1 MPHPNPLHRIESAS
15 TEELVQLFRN
25 PSSEEEAYLRE
36 YYGNSEYN
44 YLRRV
49 SLRGERASSR
59 GNAVVLHG
67 IMGSA
72 LSLQEPPDD
81 DRLIWIHIWR
91 LIRGELESL
100 GVTPDFHSDKDIA
113 PAGILKRWYSRLLL
127 ELRAGGWNVQAFAYD
142 WRLDLD
148 GAADS
153 LSRRVDQW
161 FGPDEPVNLIAHS
174 MGGLVSRSFIRRYP
188 ERWAK
193 GGHLIMLGTPNHG
206 SFSIPQVITGA
217 LPMVRKLAILDLD
230 HSTEELTRI
239 FNGMPGIIQ
248 MLPSPYRMPEMK
260 RLYQSDTWNS
270 SGVTPKIL
278 ELALSHHGKLAD
290 VVDGNRM
297 HYIAGF
303 DEVTKCGVA
312 DWSKLDS
319 PSGYVDTL
327 DGDGSVPHKLGFL
340 EEDGQRIPT
349 YFVRVKHGALPN
361 HPEVIEATQQILET
375 GTCDLPSR
383 LPASRSLSELTRKI
397 ESARESERVEEETVS
412 RLAIELRNLSKAS
425 SPGDLPPGWRE
436 TRARDIVVDD
446 FLSGTA
452 PVSRDGSLPTPTPG
466 IPFTAPSLEVRLVH
480 GEIEKSDILVPDCD
494 ALAVGAYV
502 NVLPNGA
509 LAALD
514 RAIQGDRDNEP
525 VIRSLIEKRMI
536 GGGLGQNFVIPDPRK
551 PGRII
556 VIAGMG
562 QPGECGEAEL
572 TILAQ
577 NLFWMLDRME
587 CRHLCTVLIGGGEG
601 NLKQPKALRAWLN
614 GAARALGE
622 ISRSGRKPVLS
633 RLTFIEYFA
642 ANFLF
647 LNRALEKAAGSE
659 SRREKL
665 EISYSPP
672 PESDL
677 IKITEKAE
685 AIAVNMAKQ
694 KFRKALDLGEGAE
707 ASRPGSDGNG
717 RATVRM
723 TVRLTGDSYEFAA
736 LTHEASVPKREIEV
750 DPGLIE
756 EVCQD
761 LVSGGSPDRQANSGH
776 LLSHLLLPRDFRRKI
791 FQPSAPIVATVDRS
805 TARIP
810 WEMMAT
816 GVAGEGIDQPALGT
830 QFGLTRQFLTPFAP
844 LPDLLTSTGTTLK
857 VLIIADPAENAP
869 LPGAMKEGDTVLNHF
884 ERFRKRIRERGT
896 GDVEIVSLLGPREA
910 TRVEVM
916 GRLIRES
923 FDILHFAGHCH
934 YDAMDPSRSG
944 WVFSGDTIL
953 SARELNRVDRVPR
966 FVFSNACESG
976 VTPHHWSPAP
986 APSFAEAYF
995 ARGVRNFVCT
1005 AWPVDD
1011 RAALTF
1017 ANTFYEKF
1025 LGDEK
1030 NDPAPLHQCMTE
1042 ARRRTAME
1050 GEGGCETWGA
1060 YQHYGD
1066 PHFQLNPATE
1076 RPRSAPRKKKSRKAK
1091 TKSARSSR
1099 KTRKK

>member
-1 MPHPNPLHRIESAS
+1 MPHPNPHYRIESAS
-15 TEELVQLFRN
+15 TEELVQIFRS
-25 PSSEEEAYLRE
+25 PSSEDEAYLRE
-36 YYGNSEYN
+36 YYGNSEYAN
-44 YLRRV
+44 LRHL
-49 SLRGERASSR
+49 SLRGARTASR

-72 LSLQEPPDD
+72 LSLKEESEE

-91 LIRGELESL
+91 LLRGELENL
-100 GVTPDFHSDKDIA
+100 GVTPDFRSEKDIQ
-113 PAGILKRWYSRLLL
+113 PAGILKRWYTRLLFG
-127 ELRAGGWNVQAFAYD
+127 LRARGWNVQAFAYD

-148 GAADS
+148 IAADS
-153 LSRRVDQW
+153 LYQQIDHW
-161 FGPDEPVNLIAHS
+161 FGPEEPVNLVAHS
-174 MGGLVSRSFIRRYP
+174 MGGLVSRSFIQRYP

-230 HSTEELTRI
+230 HTAGELTRI
-239 FNGMPGIIQ
+239 FNGMPGVIQ
-248 MLPSPYRMPEMK
+248 MLPSPRRMPEMR

-270 SGVTPKIL
+270 SGVTPEIL
-278 ELALSHHGKLAD
+278 DLALCHHEKLAN
-290 VVDGNRM
+290 VVDRERM
-297 HYIAGF
+297 HYISGF
-303 DEVTKCGVA
+303 DEVTKSGVA
-312 DWSKLDS
+312 DWSRLDS
-319 PSGYVDTL
+319 PTGYVDTL

-340 EEDGQRIPT
+340 EKNGQRIPT

-361 HPEVIEATQQILET
+361 HPDVIEATQQILDT
-375 GTCDLPSR
+375 GACDLPTR
-383 LPASRSLSELTRKI
+383 LPASRNLSQLTRKI
-397 ESARESERVEEETVS
+397 ELAHEAERKEEEAVS
-412 RLAIELRNLSKAS
+412 RLAGELRNLSKS
-425 SPGDLPPGWRE
+425 LRTGDHPPGWRE
-436 TRARDIVVDD
+436 THARDLVVDD
-446 FLSGTA
+446 FLSGAAASRDYSLHKAA
-452 PVSRDGSLPTPTPG
+452 PVNGFP
-466 IPFTAPSLEVRLVH
+466 IPSLEVRLVH
-480 GEIEKSDILVPDCD
+480 GEIEKSDSLVPDCD
-494 ALAVGAYV
+494 ALSVGSYV

-514 RAIQGDRDNEP
+514 RAIQGDTSNDP
-525 VIRSLIEKRMI
+525 VIRSLIERRMI
-536 GGGLGQNFVIPDPRK
+536 GGGLGQNFVLPDPRK

-572 TILAQ
+572 SILAQ
-577 NLFWMLDRME
+577 NLFWMLDRMK
-587 CRHLCTVLIGGGEG
+587 CQHLCTVLIGGGEG

-622 ISRSGRKPVLS
+622 ISRSGRKPALS
-633 RLTFIEYFA
+633 KLTFIEYFA
-642 ANFLF
+642 ANYLF
-647 LNRALEKAAGSE
+647 LNRALQKASSKE
-659 SRREKL
+659 ERREQL
-665 EISYSPP
+665 VIDYSPP
-672 PESDL
+672 PESEL
-677 IKITEKAE
+677 LKITEKAE

-694 KFRKALDLGEGAE
+694 KFRRALDLGEPGE
-707 ASRPGSDGNG
+707 APRPGNDGQG

-736 LTHEASVPKREIEV
+736 LTNEASVPKRETEV
-750 DPGLIE
+750 DPGLID
-756 EVCQD
+756 EVCRD
-761 LVSGGSPDRQANSGH
+761 LVSSSSPDRQANSGH

-791 FQPSAPIVATVDRS
+791 FRPSAPIVATVDRS

-816 GVAGEGIDQPALGT
+816 GVASEGIDQPALGT

-844 LPDLLTSTGTTLK
+844 LPDLLNSTGTTLK

-869 LPGAMKEGDTVLNHF
+869 LPGAMKEGESVLNHF
-884 ERFRKRIRERGT
+884 ERFRDRIRERGT

-923 FDILHFAGHCH
+923 YDILHFAGHCY
-934 YDAMDPSRSG
+934 YDSGDPSRSG

-976 VTPHHWSPAP
+976 VTPHHWSPSL

-1025 LGDEK
+1025 LGDDR

-1042 ARRRTAME
+1042 ARCHTAMA

-1066 PHFQLNPATE
+1066 PHFQLEPTRE
-1076 RPRSAPRKKKSRKAK
+1076 KPRPAPRKKKARKAK
-1091 TKSARSSR
+1091 TKSTQSSR
-1099 KTRKK
+1099 K